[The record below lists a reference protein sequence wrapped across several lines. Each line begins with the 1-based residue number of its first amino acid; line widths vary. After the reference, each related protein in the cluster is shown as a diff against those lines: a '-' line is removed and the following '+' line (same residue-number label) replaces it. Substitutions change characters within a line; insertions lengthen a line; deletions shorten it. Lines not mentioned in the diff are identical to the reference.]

1 MLKLIPLISL
11 IFITG
16 CASGPVAYKIR
27 TAGDPV
33 INRDESGSP
42 LSVVVRVYQ
51 LKDRKEF
58 SKLSFEALSSGR
70 SDEELLGGELIERSE
85 VVVVPGGQSF
95 AAAALTPETNY
106 VGVVGLFR
114 QPDLNNW
121 RYLIKA
127 DSIRS
132 NSVGISVSLGNM
144 FKAEDIRT
152 TGLAFTVRDCSLELT
167 APEPELLAGQ
177 SKDGKPACPAPQ
189 EAPASSSA
197 AVGKADAPTPPAK
210 AKATPKPA
218 RKAKGSPSLAREH

>member
-1 MLKLIPLISL
+1 MRKIIPLISL
-11 IFITG
+11 IFLAG

-58 SKLSFEALSSGR
+58 AKLSFDALSSGR
-70 SDEELLGGELIERSE
+70 SDEELLGADLIERSE
-85 VVVVPGGQSF
+85 VIVVPGTQSF
-95 AAAALTPETNY
+95 AATTLNPEAKY

-114 QPDLNNW
+114 QPDINNW

-127 DSIRS
+127 DNIRS

-152 TGLAFTVRDCSLELT
+152 TGLSFTVRDCSLELI
-167 APEPELLAGQ
+167 APDAELLAGQ
-177 SKDGKPACPAPQ
+177 TKSGKPVCAAP
-189 EAPASSSA
+189 EEASASAAAPAKGTTGTA
-197 AVGKADAPTPPAK
+197 PAK
-210 AKATPKPA
+210 AKGNHKNA
-218 RKAKGSPSLAREH
+218 RKSSSAIAKEH

>member
-1 MLKLIPLISL
+1 MRKLIALISL
-11 IFITG
+11 IFIGG

-33 INRDESGSP
+33 INRDESGNS

-70 SDEELLGGELIERSE
+70 SDEELLGSDLIERSE
-85 VVVVPGGQSF
+85 VVVVPGAQSF
-95 AAAALTPETNY
+95 AAAALTPETKY

-114 QPDLNNW
+114 QPDLNHW

-132 NSVGISVSLGNM
+132 NSVGISVSLGNL

-152 TGLAFTVRDCSLELT
+152 TGLAFTVRDCSLELI
-167 APEPELLAGQ
+167 APQAELLSGQ
-177 SKDGKPACPAPQ
+177 SKDSKPACPDLQDTVASGS
-189 EAPASSSA
+189 ASSS
-197 AVGKADAPTPPAK
+197 KADDTGHPSRQK
-210 AKATPKPA
+210 AAARPA
-218 RKAKGSPSLAREH
+218 RKTKGSPGAAREQ